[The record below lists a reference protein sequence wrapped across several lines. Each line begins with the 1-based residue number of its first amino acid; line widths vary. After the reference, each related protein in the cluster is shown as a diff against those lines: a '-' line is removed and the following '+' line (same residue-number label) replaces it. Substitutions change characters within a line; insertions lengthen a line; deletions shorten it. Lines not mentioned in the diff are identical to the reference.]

1 MEEQLSSIASRLEQE
16 MSDARMRILVVG
28 AGIAGA
34 TLGALL
40 RQRGERPAIIER
52 GTGKEDGGYMLGLMP
67 LGGRV
72 LNGLGLA
79 ETCHQVSLPMRNY
92 AMYNRNGR
100 LIKNYPL
107 APLVERFGAVRGIER
122 GKLLDMLRNVAGP
135 ILYDTSIVRVDETD
149 DRVLVTFND
158 GSSAD
163 FDLVVAADGAH
174 SSLRELAFKKREVE
188 EFATGWGG
196 YVLWSSPGSL
206 SLDTYSE
213 LWSNGWGI
221 GLYPVPGRIGIFL
234 AGRHK
239 VLARTDPE
247 TYAREIERRL
257 PPGPFAEALKNR
269 ENVSGAYYWK
279 MDDCRARVWRRGRVM
294 LLGDAA
300 DAFLPTAGIGAS
312 AAMDSAAALADE
324 LSRADA
330 DHIDYALDIYEMRQ
344 RHRVEAVQKNSR
356 DLAGYMFVNSRFA
369 VWMRDQ
375 LMRFYT
381 LKRLIAD
388 ISRVMA
394 RA

>member
-1 MEEQLSSIASRLEQE
+1 MDEKLPSVATRLEQE
-16 MSDARMRILVVG
+16 VNGARLRILIVG

-40 RQRGERPAIIER
+40 HQRGERPALIER
-52 GTGKEDGGYMLGLMP
+52 GTGTEDGGYMLGLMP

-79 ETCHQVSLPMRNY
+79 EAYHEGSLPMRNY

-122 GKLLDMLRNVAGP
+122 GKLLDMLRDVAGP
-135 ILYDTSIVRVDETD
+135 ITYETSIVRVAEAD
-149 DRVLVTFND
+149 DGVMVTFDD
-158 GSSAD
+158 GSSAE

-206 SLDTYSE
+206 PLDTYSE

-234 AGRHK
+234 AGQHK

-247 TYAREIERRL
+247 TYAREIERRV

-269 ENVSGAYYWK
+269 EGTGGAYYWK
-279 MDDCRARVWRRGRVM
+279 MDDCRARVWRRGRIV

-344 RHRVEAVQKNSR
+344 RHRVETVQKNSR
-356 DLAGYMFVNSRFA
+356 DLAGYMFVNSRLA

-375 LMRFYT
+375 LMRFYS

-388 ISRVMA
+388 ISKVMA
-394 RA
+394 KA